1 MVQQRDT
8 TDVGRLIYKRVLRKD
23 LGEFSLDSR
32 MLNILMELDGKKSLQ
47 VLSQRLGMSM
57 AEIRG
62 AMQKLANLHVVE
74 RIREPGAAVVPW
86 EFFDYLNAQLSLAVG
101 PIAGILIED
110 TVVDL
115 GKRISGFP
123 VPLVAELVDLL
134 ARQIRRKEK
143 GVAFRQNMVRK
154 MKEMGI

>member
-1 MVQQRDT
+1 MVQGIDT
-8 TDVGRLIYKRVLRKD
+8 NNIGGMIFRRIVRKE

-32 MLNILMELDGKKSLQ
+32 MLSILMELDGKRNVGAIAQSL
-47 VLSQRLGMSM
+47 GIDM
-57 AEIRG
+57 AEIKG
-62 AMQKLANLHVVE
+62 ALEKLLHLQIVE
-74 RIREPGAAVVPW
+74 RVREQVSVLPP

-101 PIAGILIED
+101 PISGILIED
-110 TVVDL
+110 TAADL
-115 GKRISGFP
+115 GKRISSFP

-143 GVAFRQNMVRK
+143 GITFRQIMVKK